1 VPRSGLG
8 FPLLAQAIEIDGG
21 EYLVARASSPRMPGY
36 TRLGAMET
44 RWALRDL
51 ALRHGLPALGE
62 LCRTL
67 GVWRSPHPPG
77 DVEDCL
83 ELLAPRFDAYEPDL
97 VLYRKVR
104 VAVALDLSEIEDVVD
119 LADAMELTPEPELH
133 WVEITFHDA
142 DGNPLHDAQ
151 VRIERPDG
159 VVHEGR
165 TNGAGVLRVSDISVA
180 GECKVSFPELEPWA
194 RQRFQVS
201 A

>member
-1 VPRSGLG
+1 
-8 FPLLAQAIEIDGG
+8 LLEQAIAIDGG
-21 EYLVARASSPRMPGY
+21 EYLLQRASSSRVPGY
-36 TRLGAMET
+36 TRLGAAET
-44 RWALRDL
+44 RWVLREL
-51 ALRHGLPALGE
+51 AQRQGLTALGE

-77 DVEDCL
+77 DVEACL
-83 ELLAPRFDAYEPDL
+83 ELLAPRFDAYEPDY

-104 VAVALDLSEIEDVVD
+104 VAVALDMSEIEDVVD
-119 LADAMELTPEPELH
+119 LADALEAAPEDEIH

-159 VVHEGR
+159 VTHEGR
-165 TNGAGVLRVSDISVA
+165 TNGAGVLRISDISVA